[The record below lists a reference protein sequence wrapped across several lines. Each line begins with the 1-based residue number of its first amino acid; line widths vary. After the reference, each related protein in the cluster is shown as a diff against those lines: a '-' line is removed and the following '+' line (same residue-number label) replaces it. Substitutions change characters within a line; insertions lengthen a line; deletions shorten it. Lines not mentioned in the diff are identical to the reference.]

1 MKREYAENIKNQL
14 RGLRC
19 YGELSMKKLYELGQ
33 DIVTIIS
40 YVEKSQPKDAVNLQG
55 SNMQFVETNGI
66 LEVWLAK
73 PKKKE
78 MVSVFSEAKSDFE
91 SILDDYI
98 ERGDLYNLWKQV

>member
-1 MKREYAENIKNQL
+1 MTKDYADSIKKQL
-14 RGLRC
+14 KDLRC

-33 DIVTIIS
+33 KVVEVIS
-40 YVEKSQPKDAVNLQG
+40 YIEKLQPKDAVNLQG

-98 ERGDLYNLWKQV
+98 ERGNEYNLWK